1 MKQNI
6 FKFSIQK
13 KAEEKENNL
22 KHLSPTSITTL
33 NVNSSPKK
41 LHLRDIDINTE
52 SL

>member
-13 KAEEKENNL
+13 KAEEKNL

-41 LHLRDIDINTE
+41 TPLKRHRYKY
-52 SL
+52 